1 MRVAQTKPNCKKS
14 IKETACLPLNSGFT
28 AQKKFL
34 RKELLTVLQ
43 TEILLPWKRCFRCFA
58 ENHVRFGA

>member
-1 MRVAQTKPNCKKS
+1 MRVAQTKPNCEKKVS
-14 IKETACLPLNSGFT
+14 KKQLVFLLNSGFT
-28 AQKKFL
+28 AEKKFQ

-43 TEILLPWKRCFRCFA
+43 TEILLPWKRCFA